1 MFWLYFSLVCL
12 FDVLGIGF
20 GKYYSLTQNN
30 SYLVGAA
37 LSFTLVG
44 LFFAL
49 SLNYKGIALANIIW
63 AGAATILITSAG
75 YFIFKEAITPLQ
87 LMGIVIILLGLILV
101 NY

>member
-30 SYLVGAA
+30 WYLAGAA

-63 AGAATILITSAG
+63 SGTATILITAAG
-75 YFIFKEAITPLQ
+75 YFFFKEAIMPLQ
-87 LMGIVIILLGLILV
+87 FVGIAIILLGLILIH
-101 NY
+101 Y

>member
-12 FDVLGIGF
+12 FDVLGIGL

-30 SYLVGAA
+30 WYLVGAA
-37 LSFTLVG
+37 MSFTLVG

-63 AGAATILITSAG
+63 SGFATILITTTG
-75 YFIFKEAITPLQ
+75 YFIFKETITPLQ
-87 LMGIVIILLGLILV
+87 MSGITMIVLELVLV